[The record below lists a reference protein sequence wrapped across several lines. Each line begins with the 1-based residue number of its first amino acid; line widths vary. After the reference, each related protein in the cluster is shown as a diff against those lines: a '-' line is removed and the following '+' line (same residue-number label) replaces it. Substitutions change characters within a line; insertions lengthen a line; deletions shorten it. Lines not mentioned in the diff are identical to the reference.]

1 MSSEATVLLIALPS
15 QATNVAGLGPVA
27 GAFLPR
33 LEGTEKKIEAT
44 LLLRSILTAI
54 KIPSFLAHQKDSCI
68 PGIDSTLAAKPQS
81 PNAEPLAPSQ
91 SPEAHSS
98 CCAPCSSKNFG
109 LLGLNP
115 KPGPNR
121 HRHHCKVCLRDPPG
135 NCCTVLELRIF
146 PQQGQPPECYA
157 PPLRSILQASRCE
170 ISCRVLENSELKFE
184 FWGAGLGV

>member
-44 LLLRSILTAI
+44 LLLRSILTTI

-68 PGIDSTLAAKPQS
+68 PGIDSQ
-81 PNAEPLAPSQ
+81 APSQ

-98 CCAPCSSKNFG
+98 CCAPCSSKI
-109 LLGLNP
+109 LDCLAYILNHP
-115 KPGPNR
+115 IKGPNR

-146 PQQGQPPECYA
+146 PQQGP
-157 PPLRSILQASRCE
+157 ASRNASPHLFEAFCE
-170 ISCRVLENSELKFE
+170 LEGARFRVECLKT
-184 FWGAGLGV
+184 LN